1 MRVGTKPAEQ
11 DTEMARPNRIKL
23 DGEGYYH
30 VIDRIAHR
38 EFLLRDERIKK
49 RLLDLMRRAAEFSG
63 VDVCTYVLMD
73 NHLHLCVHVP
83 EAGEIDERTVVERV
97 GTLYGEPRAAAL
109 RAELGRLRA
118 AGMEADAARMLDRLR
133 ARMGDLSEFM
143 KTFKQRVTQW
153 YNRELGHEGTL
164 WCGRFKSVLLDNGDA
179 VRAVAWCGRFKSVLL
194 EKDDAVRAVANYI
207 HCNPVRAKMVESA
220 EDYRWSGL
228 GAAARGDAHAIRGL
242 SVIGMAVATC
252 QRKDILG
259 RDPRLV
265 NGLVV
270 GGIGFVR
277 EMTGRLRAKFCG
289 SPTLRKIGAFGN
301 ASLYASHG
309 GRSAPRRVA

>member
-1 MRVGTKPAEQ
+1 MRVGTKSAEQ
-11 DTEMARPNRIKL
+11 DTKMARPNRIKL

-49 RLLDLMRRAAEFSG
+49 MLLDLMRRAAEFSG
-63 VDVCTYVLMD
+63 VDVCTYVIMD

-97 GTLYGEPRAAAL
+97 GTLYGEPRAAVL
-109 RAELGRLRA
+109 RAELERLRS
-118 AGMEADAARMLDRLR
+118 AGMEADAVRMLDRLR

-164 WCGRFKSVLLDNGDA
+164 WCGRFKSVLLEKDGA
-179 VRAVAWCGRFKSVLL
+179 VRAVT
-194 EKDDAVRAVANYI
+194 NYI

-228 GAAARGDAHAIRGL
+228 GAAVLGDKRAIRGL
-242 SVIGMAVATC
+242 SVIGMVIGMKGLSPARGADVLA
-252 QRKDILG
+252 

-277 EMTGRLRAKFCG
+277 EMTGRLCAKFRG
-289 SPTLRKIGAFGN
+289 SPTLRKIGAFGD

>member
-1 MRVGTKPAEQ
+1 
-11 DTEMARPNRIKL
+11 MARPNRIKL

-38 EFLLRDERIKK
+38 EFLLKDEQIKK

-63 VDVCTYVLMD
+63 VDVCTYVFMD

-83 EAGEIDERTVVERV
+83 EAGEIDERIVVERV
-97 GTLYGEPRAAAL
+97 GTLYGESRAAAL
-109 RAELGRLRA
+109 RAELERLRA
-118 AGMEADAARMLDRLR
+118 AGMETDAVRMLDRLR

-164 WCGRFKSVLLDNGDA
+164 WCGRFKSVLL
-179 VRAVAWCGRFKSVLL
+179 

-220 EDYRWSGL
+220 EAYRWSGL

-242 SVIGMAVATC
+242 SVIGMVVATC
-252 QRKDILG
+252 QLKDILG
-259 RDPRLV
+259 REPRIV

-277 EMTGRLRAKFCG
+277 DMTGRLRAKFRG
-289 SPTLRKIGAFGN
+289 SPTLRKIGAFGK

-309 GRSAPRRVA
+309 GRSAQRRVA

>member
-1 MRVGTKPAEQ
+1 MRVGTKSAEQ

-49 RLLDLMRRAAEFSG
+49 RLLDLVRRAAEFSG
-63 VDVCTYVLMD
+63 VDVCTYVIMD

-109 RAELGRLRA
+109 RAELGRLRS
-118 AGMEADAARMLDRLR
+118 AGMEADAVRMLDRLR

-153 YNRELGHEGTL
+153 YNRELEHEGTL
-164 WCGRFKSVLLDNGDA
+164 WCGRFKSVLLEKDGA
-179 VRAVAWCGRFKSVLL
+179 VRAVT
-194 EKDDAVRAVANYI
+194 NYI

-228 GAAARGDAHAIRGL
+228 GAATRGDAHAIRGL
-242 SVIGMAVATC
+242 SVIGMAIGMKGLSPARGADVLA
-252 QRKDILG
+252 

-277 EMTGRLRAKFCG
+277 EMTGRLRAKFRG
-289 SPTLRKIGAFGN
+289 SPTLRKIGAFGD

-309 GRSAPRRVA
+309 GRSAQRRVA

>member
-30 VIDRIAHR
+30 VIDRVAHR
-38 EFLLRDERIKK
+38 EFLLGDERIKK

-109 RAELGRLRA
+109 RAELERLRA
-118 AGMEADAARMLDRLR
+118 AGMEADAVRMLDRLR

-153 YNRELGHEGTL
+153 FNRELGHEGTL
-164 WCGRFKSVLLDNGDA
+164 WCGRFKSVLL
-179 VRAVAWCGRFKSVLL
+179 
-194 EKDDAVRAVANYI
+194 EKDGAVRAVANYI

-228 GAAARGDAHAIRGL
+228 GAAARGDARAIRGL
-242 SVIGMAVATC
+242 SVIGMVIGMKGLSPARGEDVLA
-252 QRKDILG
+252 

-265 NGLVV
+265 NGLIV

-277 EMTGRLRAKFCG
+277 EMTGRLRAKFRG
-289 SPTLRKIGAFGN
+289 APTLRKIGAFGDS
-301 ASLYASHG
+301 SLYASHG
-309 GRSAPRRVA
+309 GRSAQRRVA

>member
-1 MRVGTKPAEQ
+1 
-11 DTEMARPNRIKL
+11 MARPNRIKL

-38 EFLLRDERIKK
+38 EFLLKDELIKK

-109 RAELGRLRA
+109 RAELERLRA
-118 AGMEADAARMLDRLR
+118 AGMEADAVRMLDRLR

-164 WCGRFKSVLLDNGDA
+164 
-179 VRAVAWCGRFKSVLL
+179 WCGRFKSVLL

-228 GAAARGDAHAIRGL
+228 GAAARGDARAIRGL
-242 SVIGMAVATC
+242 SVIGMAVAAC
-252 QRKDILG
+252 RRKDLLG
-259 RDPRLV
+259 REPRLV

-277 EMTGRLRAKFCG
+277 EMTGRLSAKFRG

>member
-1 MRVGTKPAEQ
+1 MRVGTKSAEQ

-23 DGEGYYH
+23 DGEGFYH

-38 EFLLRDERIKK
+38 EFLLRDERIKTW
-49 RLLDLMRRAAEFSG
+49 LLDLMRMAAVFSG
-63 VDVCTYVLMD
+63 VDVCTYVFMD

-83 EAGEIDERTVVERV
+83 EAGEIDEQTVVERV
-97 GTLYGEPRAAAL
+97 GALYGEPHAAAL
-109 RAELGRLRA
+109 RTELERLRV
-118 AGMEADAARMLDRLR
+118 AGMEADAVRMLDRLR

-164 WCGRFKSVLLDNGDA
+164 WS
-179 VRAVAWCGRFKSVLL
+179 GRFKSVLL
-194 EKDDAVRAVANYI
+194 EKDDAVRAVSNYI

-228 GAAARGDAHAIRGL
+228 GAAARGDARAIRGL
-242 SVIGMAVATC
+242 SVIGMAVAAC
-252 QRKDILG
+252 QRKDLLG
-259 RDPRLV
+259 REPRLV

-277 EMTGRLRAKFCG
+277 EMTGRLCAKFRG
-289 SPTLRKIGAFGN
+289 APTLRKIGAFGN
-301 ASLYASHG
+301 ASIYASHG
-309 GRSAPRRVA
+309 GRSAQRRVA

>member
-1 MRVGTKPAEQ
+1 MRVGTKSAEQ

-63 VDVCTYVLMD
+63 VDVCTYVFMD

-83 EAGEIDERTVVERV
+83 EAGEIDEQTVVERV
-97 GTLYGEPRAAAL
+97 GTLYGEPHAAAL
-109 RAELGRLRA
+109 RTELERLRA
-118 AGMEADAARMLDRLR
+118 AGMEAEAVRMLDRLR

-153 YNRELGHEGTL
+153 YNRELEHEGTL
-164 WCGRFKSVLLDNGDA
+164 WCGRFKSVLL
-179 VRAVAWCGRFKSVLL
+179 
-194 EKDDAVRAVANYI
+194 EKDDAIRAVANYI
-207 HCNPVRAKMVESA
+207 HCNPVRAKLVESA

-228 GAAARGDAHAIRGL
+228 GAAARGDARAVRGL
-242 SVIGMAVATC
+242 SVIGMAVAAC
-252 QRKDILG
+252 QRKDLLG

>member
-1 MRVGTKPAEQ
+1 MRVGTKSAEQ

-109 RAELGRLRA
+109 RAELERLRA
-118 AGMEADAARMLDRLR
+118 AGMEADAVRMLDRLR

-164 WCGRFKSVLLDNGDA
+164 WCGRFKSVLLEKDGA
-179 VRAVAWCGRFKSVLL
+179 VRAVT
-194 EKDDAVRAVANYI
+194 NYI

-228 GAAARGDAHAIRGL
+228 GAAVLGDKRAIRGL
-242 SVIGMAVATC
+242 SAIGMAIGMKGLSPARGGDGLT
-252 QRKDILG
+252 

-301 ASLYASHG
+301 VSLYASHG

>member
-1 MRVGTKPAEQ
+1 
-11 DTEMARPNRIKL
+11 MARPNRIKL

-38 EFLLRDERIKK
+38 EFLLKDEQIKK

-63 VDVCTYVLMD
+63 VDVCTYVFMD

-97 GTLYGEPRAAAL
+97 GTLYGEPRATAL
-109 RAELGRLRA
+109 RAELERLRA
-118 AGMEADAARMLDRLR
+118 AGMEADAVRMLDRLR

-164 WCGRFKSVLLDNGDA
+164 WCGRFKSVLLG
-179 VRAVAWCGRFKSVLL
+179 
-194 EKDDAVRAVANYI
+194 KDDAVRAVANYI

-242 SVIGMAVATC
+242 SVIGMVVTTC
-252 QRKDILG
+252 QLKDILG
-259 RDPRLV
+259 REPRIV

-277 EMTGRLRAKFCG
+277 EMTGRLCAKFRG
-289 SPTLRKIGAFGN
+289 SPTLRKIGAFGD

-309 GRSAPRRVA
+309 GRSAQRRVA

>member
-1 MRVGTKPAEQ
+1 
-11 DTEMARPNRIKL
+11 MARPNRVKL
-23 DGEGYYH
+23 SGEGYYH

-38 EFLLRDERIKK
+38 EFLLKDERIKK
-49 RLLDLMRRAAEFSG
+49 RLLELMRRAAEFSG

-83 EAGEIDERTVVERV
+83 EAREIDGQTVVERV

-109 RAELGRLRA
+109 RTELERLRA
-118 AGMEADAARMLDRLR
+118 AGREGEAAQMLDRLR

-164 WCGRFKSVLLDNGDA
+164 WCGRFKSVLLD
-179 VRAVAWCGRFKSVLL
+179 
-194 EKDDAVRAVANYI
+194 KDDAVRAVANYI
-207 HCNPVRAKMVESA
+207 HCNPVRAKMVDSA
-220 EDYRWSGL
+220 ESYRWSGL
-228 GAAARGDAHAIRGL
+228 GAAARGDKRAIRGL
-242 SVIGMAVATC
+242 SVIGMAVGTC
-252 QRKDILG
+252 WRNGLFG
-259 RDPRLV
+259 RDPCLV

-277 EMTGRLRAKFCG
+277 EMTGRLRAKFRG
-289 SPTLRKIGAFGN
+289 SPVLRKVGRFGN

-309 GRSAPRRVA
+309 GRSAPRQVA

>member
-1 MRVGTKPAEQ
+1 MRVGTKSAEQ

-38 EFLLRDERIKK
+38 EFLLKDEQIKK

-83 EAGEIDERTVVERV
+83 EAGDIDERTVVERV

-109 RAELGRLRA
+109 RAELERLRA
-118 AGMEADAARMLDRLR
+118 AGMEADAVRILDRLR

-164 WCGRFKSVLLDNGDA
+164 WS
-179 VRAVAWCGRFKSVLL
+179 GRFKSVLL

-228 GAAARGDAHAIRGL
+228 GAAARGDARAIRGL
-242 SVIGMAVATC
+242 SVIGMAVAAC
-252 QRKDILG
+252 QRKDLLG
-259 RDPRLV
+259 REPRIV

-277 EMTGRLRAKFCG
+277 EMTGRLSAKFRG

-301 ASLYASHG
+301 ASFYASHG
-309 GRSAPRRVA
+309 GRSAPRQVA

>member
-1 MRVGTKPAEQ
+1 M
-11 DTEMARPNRIKL
+11 
-23 DGEGYYH
+23 
-30 VIDRIAHR
+30 IDRIAHR

-63 VDVCTYVLMD
+63 VDVCTYVFMD

-109 RAELGRLRA
+109 RAELERLRA
-118 AGMEADAARMLDRLR
+118 AGMEADAVRMLDRLR

-164 WCGRFKSVLLDNGDA
+164 WCGRFKSVLL
-179 VRAVAWCGRFKSVLL
+179 
-194 EKDDAVRAVANYI
+194 EKDDAIRAVANYI
-207 HCNPVRAKMVESA
+207 HCNPVRAKLVESA

-228 GAAARGDAHAIRGL
+228 GAAARGDARAVRGL
-242 SVIGMAVATC
+242 SVIGMAVAAC
-252 QRKDILG
+252 QRKDLLG

-265 NGLVV
+265 NGLVVGGIVV

-277 EMTGRLRAKFCG
+277 EMTGRLRAKFRG

-301 ASLYASHG
+301 ASFYASHG
-309 GRSAPRRVA
+309 GRSAPRQVA

>member
-1 MRVGTKPAEQ
+1 LRVGTKSAEQ
-11 DTEMARPNRIKL
+11 DTKMARPNRIKL

-38 EFLLRDERIKK
+38 EFLLRDERIKM

-63 VDVCTYVLMD
+63 VDVCTYVFMD

-83 EAGEIDERTVVERV
+83 EAGEMDEQTVVERV

-109 RAELGRLRA
+109 RAELERLRV
-118 AGMEADAARMLDRLR
+118 AGMEADAVRMLDRLR

-164 WCGRFKSVLLDNGDA
+164 WCGRFKSVLL
-179 VRAVAWCGRFKSVLL
+179 

-220 EDYRWSGL
+220 EAYRWSGL

-252 QRKDILG
+252 QLKDILG
-259 RDPRLV
+259 RDPRLA

-277 EMTGRLRAKFCG
+277 DMTGRLRAKFRG
-289 SPTLRKIGAFGN
+289 SPTLRKVGAFGK

-309 GRSAPRRVA
+309 GRSAQRRVA

>member
-1 MRVGTKPAEQ
+1 MRVGTKSAEQ

-97 GTLYGEPRAAAL
+97 GTLYGEHRAAAL
-109 RAELGRLRA
+109 RAELERLRA
-118 AGMEADAARMLDRLR
+118 AGMEADAVRMLDRLR

-164 WCGRFKSVLLDNGDA
+164 WCGRFKSVLL
-179 VRAVAWCGRFKSVLL
+179 
-194 EKDDAVRAVANYI
+194 EKDGAVRAVANYI

-228 GAAARGDAHAIRGL
+228 GAAARGDARAIRGL
-242 SVIGMAVATC
+242 SVIGMAVAAC
-252 QRKDILG
+252 QRKDLLG
-259 RDPRLV
+259 REPRIV

-270 GGIGFVR
+270 GGIGFFR
-277 EMTGRLRAKFCG
+277 G
-289 SPTLRKIGAFGN
+289 SPTLRKIGAFGD

>member
-1 MRVGTKPAEQ
+1 
-11 DTEMARPNRIKL
+11 MARPNRIKL

-38 EFLLRDERIKK
+38 EFLLRDERIKN

-83 EAGEIDERTVVERV
+83 EVGDIDEQTVVERV

-109 RAELGRLRA
+109 RAELERLRT
-118 AGMEADAARMLDRLR
+118 AGMETDAVRMLDRLR

-164 WCGRFKSVLLDNGDA
+164 WS
-179 VRAVAWCGRFKSVLL
+179 GRFKSVLL
-194 EKDDAVRAVANYI
+194 EKDDAVRAVSNYI

-228 GAAARGDAHAIRGL
+228 GAAARGDARAICGL
-242 SVIGMAVATC
+242 SVIGMAVAAC
-252 QRKDILG
+252 RRKDLLG
-259 RDPRLV
+259 REPRLV

-277 EMTGRLRAKFCG
+277 EMTGRLCAKFRG
-289 SPTLRKIGAFGN
+289 APTLRKIGAFGN
-301 ASLYASHG
+301 VSIYASHG
-309 GRSAPRRVA
+309 GRSSQRRVA

>member
-1 MRVGTKPAEQ
+1 
-11 DTEMARPNRIKL
+11 MARPNRVKL
-23 DGEGYYH
+23 TGEGYYH

-38 EFLLRDERIKK
+38 EFLLRDGRVKK

-109 RAELGRLRA
+109 RAELERLRA
-118 AGMEADAARMLDRLR
+118 AGMEADAVRMLDRLR

-164 WCGRFKSVLLDNGDA
+164 WCGRFKSVLL
-179 VRAVAWCGRFKSVLL
+179 
-194 EKDDAVRAVANYI
+194 EKDGAVRAVANYI

-228 GAAARGDAHAIRGL
+228 GAAARGDARAIRGL
-242 SVIGMAVATC
+242 SVIGMAVAAC
-252 QRKDILG
+252 RRKDLLS

-277 EMTGRLRAKFCG
+277 EMTGRLLAKFRG
-289 SPTLRKIGAFGN
+289 SPTLRKIGAFGD

-309 GRSAPRRVA
+309 GRSAQRRVA

>member
-1 MRVGTKPAEQ
+1 MRVGTKSAEQ

-30 VIDRIAHR
+30 VIDRVAHR
-38 EFLLRDERIKK
+38 EFLLGDERIKK
-49 RLLDLMRRAAEFSG
+49 RLLDLVRRAAEFSG

-109 RAELGRLRA
+109 RAELERLRA
-118 AGMEADAARMLDRLR
+118 AGMEADAVRMLDRLR

-164 WCGRFKSVLLDNGDA
+164 WCGRFKSVLL
-179 VRAVAWCGRFKSVLL
+179 
-194 EKDDAVRAVANYI
+194 EKDEAVRAVANYI
-207 HCNPVRAKMVESA
+207 HLNPVRARMVEA
-220 EDYRWSGL
+220 AAGYRWSGL
-228 GAAARGDAHAIRGL
+228 GAAVRGDKRAIRDL
-242 SVIGMAVATC
+242 SVIGMEGLSPASGVDGVDMLA
-252 QRKDILG
+252 
-259 RDPRLV
+259 RDARLV
-265 NGLVV
+265 NGQIV

-277 EMTGRLRAKFCG
+277 EMAGRLSAKFRG
-289 SPTLRKIGAFGN
+289 SPTLRRIGMC
-301 ASLYASHG
+301 LYASHG

>member
-1 MRVGTKPAEQ
+1 
-11 DTEMARPNRIKL
+11 MARPNRIKL

-38 EFLLRDERIKK
+38 EFLLKDERVKK
-49 RLLDLMRRAAEFSG
+49 TLLDLMRRAAEFSG
-63 VDVCTYVLMD
+63 VDVCTYVFMD

-83 EAGEIDERTVVERV
+83 EAGEIDEQIVVERV
-97 GTLYGEPRAAAL
+97 GTLYGESRAAAL
-109 RAELGRLRA
+109 RAELERLRA
-118 AGMEADAARMLDRLR
+118 AGREIDAVRILDRLR

-164 WCGRFKSVLLDNGDA
+164 WG
-179 VRAVAWCGRFKSVLL
+179 GRFKSVLL

-228 GAAARGDAHAIRGL
+228 GAAARGDAPAIRGL
-242 SVIGMAVATC
+242 SVIGMAVDTC
-252 QRKDILG
+252 QRKNVFG

-277 EMTGRLRAKFCG
+277 EMTGRLRAKFRG
-289 SPTLRKIGAFGN
+289 SPTLRKIGAFGK

-309 GRSAPRRVA
+309 GRSAQRRVA